1 MSVPEPA
8 VEAIGHLAIRVRD
21 IDAAVRDAV
30 GLLGMRETRRDGDC
44 VYLRVGAEHHSLQYI
59 AAAEDGLDHL
69 GLQAAG
75 PEGLAAVRARV
86 DAEGLQVVADGPLDA
101 GLADGVAFVG
111 PDGVTYEVYV
121 GMDQGEPPYLPSGV
135 RPARL
140 GHVTMHPTDPPAV
153 AAFLQR
159 VLGFRVSDTVG
170 DDGFFLRC
178 NSLHHG
184 IGLFR
189 GRGTLH
195 HHAWEV
201 QSLAEV
207 GRLADLLGEQGRRLL
222 WGPIR
227 HGVGNNI
234 AAYFLE
240 PAGSVVEYYADME
253 HILDE
258 ASFTPRAWDAE
269 DSWWW
274 SRWAEQ
280 RPAGFRDHGLR
291 PLRGAHTPEA

>member
-1 MSVPEPA
+1 MSTPA
-8 VEAIGHLAIRVRD
+8 SVIDGVGHLAIRVRD
-21 IDAAVRDAV
+21 VDAAVRDAV
-30 GLLGMRETRRDGDC
+30 ELMGMREVQRDGAC

-59 AAAEDGLDHL
+59 ASDEDGLDHL
-69 GLQAAG
+69 GLLAAG
-75 PEGLAAVRARV
+75 PAGLATVRERV
-86 DAEGLQVVADGPLDA
+86 AAEGLRVVADGPLDA
-101 GLADGVAFVG
+101 GVADGFAFVG
-111 PDGVTYEVYV
+111 PDGITYEIYA
-121 GMDQGEPPYLPSGV
+121 GMEQGQPPYLPSGV
-135 RPARL
+135 RPERL
-140 GHVTMHPTDPPAV
+140 GHVTLHPTDPPAV

-159 VLGFRVSDTVG
+159 VLGFRLSDTVG
-170 DDGFFLRC
+170 PDGFFLRC

-201 QSLAEV
+201 ASLGEV

-253 HILDE
+253 HIYDE
-258 ASFTPRAWDAE
+258 GSFEPRAWDAE
-269 DSWWW
+269 NSWWW

-280 RPAGFRDHGLR
+280 RPPGFRDHGLVPR
-291 PLRGAHTPEA
+291 SR

>member
-1 MSVPEPA
+1 VIDA
-8 VEAIGHLAIRVRD
+8 LGHLAIRVRD

-30 GLLGMRETRRDGDC
+30 EVMGMREVQRDGDG

-59 AAAEDGLDHL
+59 AAEEDGLDHL
-69 GLQAAG
+69 GFLAAG
-75 PEGLAAVRARV
+75 PEGLAEVRSRV
-86 DAEGLQVVADGPLDA
+86 AAEGLPIVSEGPLDDGVADGF
-101 GLADGVAFVG
+101 AFTG
-111 PDGVTYEVYV
+111 PDGMTFEVYT
-121 GMDQGEPPYLPSGV
+121 GMEQGQLPYWPSGV

-140 GHVTMHPTDPPAV
+140 GHVTLHPTDPPAT

-170 DDGFFLRC
+170 ADGFFLRC
-178 NSLHHG
+178 NSEHHA

-201 QSLAEV
+201 QSLAEL
-207 GRLADLLGEQGRRLL
+207 GRLADLLGQHRRRPL

-227 HGVGNNI
+227 HGVGENI
-234 AAYFLE
+234 AVYFLE

-253 HILDE
+253 HIYDE
-258 ASFTPRAWDAE
+258 ASFVPRAHDAD

-274 SRWAEQ
+274 SVWAEQ
-280 RPAGFRDHGLR
+280 RPDGFRDHGLR
-291 PLRGAHTPEA
+291 PWRDAHTQEA

>member
-1 MSVPEPA
+1 VTVIDS
-8 VEAIGHLAIRVRD
+8 IGHLAIRVRD
-21 IDAAVRDAV
+21 IDAAVREATEIM
-30 GLLGMRETRRDGDC
+30 GMREAQRDGDC

-59 AAAEDGLDHL
+59 AAGEDGLDHL

-75 PEGLAAVRARV
+75 PAGLAEVRSRV
-86 DAEGLQVVADGPLDA
+86 AAEGLRVVSDGPLDA
-101 GLADGVAFVG
+101 GVADGFAFLG

-121 GMDQGEPPYLPSGV
+121 DMERGQPPYPPTGV
-135 RPARL
+135 RPMRL
-140 GHVTMHPTDPPAV
+140 GHVTMHPANPPVV

-170 DDGFFLRC
+170 SDGFFLRC
-178 NSLHHG
+178 SSEHHG

-201 QSLAEV
+201 QSLSEV
-207 GRLADLLGEQGRRLL
+207 GRLADLLGEQRRRPL

-234 AAYFLE
+234 AVYFLE

-253 HILDE
+253 HIYDE
-258 ASFTPRAWDAE
+258 GSFVPRTWSAE

-280 RPAGFRDHGLR
+280 RPDGFRDHGLVPR
-291 PLRGAHTPEA
+291 AAHTAGT

>member
-1 MSVPEPA
+1 MTMPTSVIDR
-8 VEAIGHLAIRVRD
+8 IGHLAIRVRD
-21 IDAAVRDAV
+21 IDAAVREAV
-30 GLLGMRETRRDGDC
+30 EVMGMREVRRDGDC
-44 VYLRVGAEHHSLQYI
+44 VYLRLGAEHHSLQYI
-59 AAAEDGLDHL
+59 AAEEDGLDHL

-75 PEGLAAVRARV
+75 AAGMQAVRARV
-86 DAEGLQVVADGPLDA
+86 AAEGLRVVSDGPLDA
-101 GLADGVAFVG
+101 GLADGFAFVG
-111 PDGVTYEVYV
+111 PDDVTYEVYV
-121 GMDQGEPPYLPSGV
+121 GMEQGQPPYHPTGI

-140 GHVTMHPTDPPAV
+140 GHFTMHPQDPPAV
-153 AAFLQR
+153 CAFLQR

-170 DDGFFLRC
+170 ADGFFLRC
-178 NSLHHG
+178 NSEHHG

-201 QSLAEV
+201 QSLGEI
-207 GRLADLLGEQGRRLL
+207 GRLADLLGEQRRRPL

-234 AAYFLE
+234 ALYFLE

-253 HILDE
+253 HIYDE
-258 ASFTPRAWDAE
+258 ASFETRAWDAE
-269 DSWWW
+269 NTWWW

-280 RPAGFRDHGLR
+280 RPDGFRDHGLI
-291 PLRGAHTPEA
+291 PRGR